1 MYICICNAL
10 SDKRVRQAIDNGA
23 RTPVEVYRA
32 LGGRPQCGQCALA
45 IQEILHHDRSLP
57 LASAVRLEAATSS

>member
-10 SDKRVRQAIDNGA
+10 NEKRVRQAIENGA
-23 RTPVEVYRA
+23 RRPVEVYNA
-32 LGGRPQCGQCALA
+32 LGCRPQCGQCALG

-57 LASAVRLEAATSS
+57 LASAVRLEAAPSS